1 MNTYI
6 SLEVSDRKL
15 QKEKS
20 TSKEEGNWNRKLRME
35 TFSNNRVT
43 KNNSIAKLRQFSLWA
58 RKDTNRVVS
67 RANYFW
73 KTGEHPKSEAP
84 K

>member
-1 MNTYI
+1 
-6 SLEVSDRKL
+6 
-15 QKEKS
+15 
-20 TSKEEGNWNRKLRME
+20 ME

-58 RKDTNRVVS
+58 RQDTNRVVS

-73 KTGEHPKSEAP
+73 KTGEHPKSEAHNYGN
-84 K
+84 KIFKMRVRNQEFF